1 MGPRAAAITTA
12 RQICEFMGRFSG
24 DKAAIYTIRS
34 YFALELHH
42 FAGQQKSSYR
52 NLKNTPEFS
61 LLA

>member
-1 MGPRAAAITTA
+1 
-12 RQICEFMGRFSG
+12 MGRFSG

-61 LLA
+61 LLV